1 MHQRLRSAPTIVY
14 PESDGQP
21 MAETPRHQQ
30 VMIDYINIL
39 RRHFRKVPD
48 VYIGGNLLLYYEES
62 NPRKSVSPDVFM
74 VRGVSQKELRVY
86 KTWEQPSTLDF
97 VLEVASPSTVRKDLG
112 EKKEL
117 YANVLKVREYY
128 IYDPYHEIEP
138 SFIGF
143 RLVEGVYEE
152 IGFVEGR
159 LPSETLGLELGER
172 EEVLRLYD
180 AVRGMWLPT
189 SDERADAAESRA
201 AAAEAELAEHRAA
214 LERLQTS
221 E

>member
-1 MHQRLRSAPTIVY
+1 MHPRLRSAPTVVY

-30 VMIDYINIL
+30 VMIDCMDIL
-39 RRHFRKVPD
+39 RRHFRKVPE
-48 VYIGGNLLLYYEES
+48 VYIGGNMLLYYEEG

-74 VRGVSQKELRVY
+74 VRDVSKKELRVY
-86 KTWEQPSTLDF
+86 KTWEQHPTLDF

-128 IYDPYHEIEP
+128 IYDPYHEVEP

-143 RLVEGVYEE
+143 RLVGGMYEE

-159 LPSETLGLELGER
+159 LPSETLGLELGEH
-172 EEVLRLYD
+172 EDTLRLYD
-180 AVRGMWLPT
+180 ALNGTWLPT
-189 SDERADAAESRA
+189 SDERADAAETRA
-201 AAAEAELAEHRAA
+201 AAETELAELRAT